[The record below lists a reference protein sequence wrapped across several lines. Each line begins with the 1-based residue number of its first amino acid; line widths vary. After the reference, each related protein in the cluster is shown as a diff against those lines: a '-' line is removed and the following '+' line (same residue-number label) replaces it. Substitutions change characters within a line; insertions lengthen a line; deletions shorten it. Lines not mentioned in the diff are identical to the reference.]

1 MSSGEFKSIDL
12 IVKLALM
19 DIAKIKAN
27 SYPDILI
34 FDEILDSSVDGYRI
48 EQILEII
55 RMVQARNN
63 LKVYIISHRQEINN
77 ILLTKVQKSPL
88 DITELDVMTLYQHA
102 TKIAKHVN
110 NLEYIYNTTGEID
123 IDV

>member
-1 MSSGEFKSIDL
+1 MFTKRRDNDRL
-12 IVKLALM
+12 F
-19 DIAKIKAN
+19 DI
-27 SYPDILI
+27 
-34 FDEILDSSVDGYRI
+34 FR
-48 EQILEII
+48 
-55 RMVQARNN
+55 
-63 LKVYIISHRQEINN
+63 